1 MKKATKILSVVVLL
15 LVAGSC
21 GNKSPK
27 ENNASIN
34 DKKTALEKLKKA
46 QEKNELEI
54 KKLEDE
60 LAILDTG
67 EASAKYAKLVAIAP
81 VTIQNFQHFIELR
94 GKIDADNISA
104 ITPRMGP
111 AQVKAVY
118 VRQGQL
124 VKKGQLLLK
133 LDDAILRQSVTAARR
148 QTDGIK
154 TQLNFAKN
162 VYQRQKNL
170 WDKGIGTEVQ
180 LITAKT
186 NVESLENQLSAAN
199 EQIKVAQEQL
209 NTSNVISDV
218 TGIADE
224 VNIRVGEIFSGM
236 NAQGVPQ
243 IKIVNTSNL
252 KAVTNVAEN
261 YISRLHTGTPVVISL
276 PDVNKTYN
284 SVISFIGQSIG
295 NNMIGFVAEA
305 KLPKDAALKPNQTAI
320 IKIQDYAA
328 SNALV
333 IPVNTVQ
340 NDEKGKYVYVL
351 QKSSNGQL
359 FARKKNINIGEAFG
373 EMVEVKTGLSAG
385 EQLITEGYQDLYEG
399 QQVITASN

>member
-27 ENNASIN
+27 ENNASIS

-162 VYQRQKNL
+162 V
-170 WDKGIGTEVQ
+170 
-180 LITAKT
+180 
-186 NVESLENQLSAAN
+186 
-199 EQIKVAQEQL
+199 
-209 NTSNVISDV
+209 
-218 TGIADE
+218 
-224 VNIRVGEIFSGM
+224 
-236 NAQGVPQ
+236 
-243 IKIVNTSNL
+243 
-252 KAVTNVAEN
+252 
-261 YISRLHTGTPVVISL
+261 
-276 PDVNKTYN
+276 
-284 SVISFIGQSIG
+284 
-295 NNMIGFVAEA
+295 
-305 KLPKDAALKPNQTAI
+305 
-320 IKIQDYAA
+320 
-328 SNALV
+328 
-333 IPVNTVQ
+333 
-340 NDEKGKYVYVL
+340 
-351 QKSSNGQL
+351 
-359 FARKKNINIGEAFG
+359 
-373 EMVEVKTGLSAG
+373 
-385 EQLITEGYQDLYEG
+385 
-399 QQVITASN
+399 

>member
-224 VNIRVGEIFSGM
+224 
-236 NAQGVPQ
+236 
-243 IKIVNTSNL
+243 
-252 KAVTNVAEN
+252 N